1 MPRVSL
7 KKVGQKAL
15 EDRQFFE
22 ALVAAPETALQQADM
37 SLSAPDLQTLKRA
50 FRRGAAGRFSLVEFL
65 DRFHTDPAGM
75 FGHWDVPWL
84 AQWVPPTGPP
94 RPPQPGPEPG
104 GPGPASRRP
113 RGRKRPR

>member
-1 MPRVSL
+1 L

-15 EDRQFFE
+15 EDRQFFD
-22 ALVAAPETALQQADM
+22 ALVTAPETALEQADM

-65 DRFHTDPAGM
+65 DRFHTDPASM

-84 AQWVPPTGPP
+84 AQWVRPTGPP
-94 RPPQPGPEPG
+94 PRRPPQPGPEPG
-104 GPGPASRRP
+104 SRRP
-113 RGRKRPR
+113 RRRRRPR